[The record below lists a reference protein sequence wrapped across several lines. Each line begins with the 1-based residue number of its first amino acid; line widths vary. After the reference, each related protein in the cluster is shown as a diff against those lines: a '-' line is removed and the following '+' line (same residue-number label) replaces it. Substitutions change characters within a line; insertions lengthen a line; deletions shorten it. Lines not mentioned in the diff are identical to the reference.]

1 MRRGYGDDVSF
12 SKRAP
17 TLRRLLIVDDSEKN
31 RKLAREVL
39 RAAGF
44 RTLEAAR
51 GDEAIAVAAE
61 RRPDLILLDLRLPD
75 MDGTDV
81 ARKLRGGAETGRIPV
96 VALSASPM
104 AGGSDRLLATGFDGY
119 LQKPIDVRAFPEQV
133 RRYCGRAVS
142 EARTPAAR

>member
-1 MRRGYGDDVSF
+1 MTSHSPSADARE
-12 SKRAP
+12 P
-17 TLRRLLIVDDSEKN
+17 TPTVPLVLIVDDSDKN

-44 RTLEAAR
+44 GTLEAAR
-51 GDEAIAVAAE
+51 GDEAIAVAAK

-81 ARKLRGGAETGRIPV
+81 ARKLRGGPETGRIPI
-96 VALSASPM
+96 VALSASPS

-119 LQKPIDVRAFPEQV
+119 LQKPIDVATFPDQV
-133 RRYCGRAVS
+133 RRYCRSGGA
-142 EARTPAAR
+142 